1 MYSWHRYIVIFEN
14 LNKIQPCCPV
24 RKMEEDTELDRG
36 EVIEL
41 EEVQDLE
48 QSTQVV
54 YIVDTELGHSAV
66 RALAGR

>member
-1 MYSWHRYIVIFEN
+1 
-14 LNKIQPCCPV
+14 
-24 RKMEEDTELDRG
+24 MEEDTELDRG
-36 EVIEL
+36 EVVEL

>member
-1 MYSWHRYIVIFEN
+1 
-14 LNKIQPCCPV
+14 
-24 RKMEEDTELDRG
+24 MEEDTELDRG

-54 YIVDTELGHSAV
+54 YIVDTDLGHSAV
-66 RALAGR
+66 RAIAGR

>member
-1 MYSWHRYIVIFEN
+1 
-14 LNKIQPCCPV
+14 
-24 RKMEEDTELDRG
+24 MEEDTELDRG

-54 YIVDTELGHSAV
+54 YIVDTDLGQTAV